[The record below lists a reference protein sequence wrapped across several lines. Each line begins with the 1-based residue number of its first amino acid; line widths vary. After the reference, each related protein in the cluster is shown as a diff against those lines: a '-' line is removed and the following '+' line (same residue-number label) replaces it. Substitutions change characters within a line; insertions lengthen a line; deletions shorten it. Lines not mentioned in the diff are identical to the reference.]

1 MRGRKANNDPLQ
13 TFLFGIFI
21 GATMLLIS
29 SELSLRKYDAR
40 YVRGTPGNSAQRT
53 IPELKRN
60 DLIYNKARN
69 TVPIVIKEYNLIFFL
84 QAKVAS
90 SEWLRFFM
98 RLENKAEWC
107 AEFVYEHLQDTM
119 TLLSDYNLN
128 EAQSM
133 MTDVKWKKVMFV
145 RHPKPRIL
153 SAFLNRFVAE
163 KELFKQHAC
172 KNYATLGSRNV
183 TECTDAVDR
192 EDFSFF
198 LKEIT
203 TVNRDNVHWRSIYS
217 TVDEKWWP
225 WIDEI
230 YDMENI
236 SENAKTFLQSI
247 KSNIDGVSAWDRIGK
262 TGWSENVRDC
272 NPHGDSAFMEKKD
285 IHHKTDA
292 NTKLRRYYTPDLER
306 FVEER
311 YADDLNNPYF
321 HFSPI
326 QLYVNA

>member
-1 MRGRKANNDPLQ
+1 
-13 TFLFGIFI
+13 
-21 GATMLLIS
+21 
-29 SELSLRKYDAR
+29 
-40 YVRGTPGNSAQRT
+40 
-53 IPELKRN
+53 
-60 DLIYNKARN
+60 
-69 TVPIVIKEYNLIFFL
+69 VIKEYNLIFFL
-84 QAKVAS
+84 QAKVAC

-107 AEFVYEHLQDTM
+107 ANGVHKSVNDTM
-119 TLLSDYNLN
+119 TRLSDYSLE

-133 MTDVKWKKVMFV
+133 MTDSKWRKAMFV

-153 SAFLNRFVAE
+153 SAYLDKFVNHQRF
-163 KELFKQHAC
+163 FKQRVC
-172 KNYATLGSRNV
+172 PNYTRLGGRNV
-183 TECTDAVDR
+183 TECIEAVVR
-192 EDFSFF
+192 KDFSFF

-236 SENAKTFLQSI
+236 SETAKMFLQSI
-247 KSNIDGVSAWDRIGK
+247 KSNIDGVSAWDRVGK

-272 NPHGDSAFMEKKD
+272 NSHGDNPFLGKKD
-285 IHHKTDA
+285 NRHKTDA
-292 NTKLRRYYTPDLER
+292 NTKMKHFYTPELER

-321 HFSPI
+321 QFSPI
-326 QLYVNA
+326 QLYVDS